1 MEDAMLRRLTI
12 ISAVLMLQV
21 VSYTAA
27 AQWLEFFGDVG
38 LCFGYYGDFNI
49 AKQAIQNV
57 GCVDSIE
64 YSRHEDLTLESFHF
78 KVRTKSGRVIRVW
91 FSDEMDVDQVCR
103 RPMGLVIWEKRHVK
117 PPSHVRNILVLSTPL
132 MGKYFQVRDL
142 KDVLCNIAELEMLLD
157 KERYDESKPT
167 ITGWEHEFQRYL
179 HVEIADEESTT
190 DYLYTAI
197 Q

>member
-1 MEDAMLRRLTI
+1 MLPRVTI
-12 ISAVLMLQV
+12 VAAVLMLQV
-21 VSYTAA
+21 VSYAWV
-27 AQWLEFFGDVG
+27 AQWMGLLGDVG

-117 PPSHVRNILVLSTPL
+117 PPSHVRNILALSTPL
-132 MGKYFQVRDL
+132 MGKSFQVRDV

-157 KERYDESKPT
+157 KERYDERKPT
-167 ITGWEHEFQRYL
+167 ITGWEHEFQQYL